1 MENLFSSKDQVLL
14 FLIIF
19 SLLLLLFAILVD
31 KSNGL
36 FLARN
41 LLDIKSYEISPEN
54 KMERQAGKLFVRW
67 VYYGVSVMVP
77 VCLFLYSSVVSKNL
91 AILFITGI
99 CIYRKYLT
107 R

>member
-14 FLIIF
+14 FLVIF

-77 VCLFLYSSVVSKNL
+77 GIVVLYLKIWQSCLLWESVYIEN
-91 AILFITGI
+91 I
-99 CIYRKYLT
+99 
-107 R
+107 